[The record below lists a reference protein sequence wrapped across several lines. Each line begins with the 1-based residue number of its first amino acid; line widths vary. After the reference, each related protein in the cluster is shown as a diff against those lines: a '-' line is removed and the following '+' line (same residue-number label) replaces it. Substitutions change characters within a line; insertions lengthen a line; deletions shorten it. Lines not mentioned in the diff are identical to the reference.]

1 MDAIDILR
9 DGFGR
14 VAETLPKYL
23 AGLDTD
29 LLAWQPKPDANSI
42 GWLAWHIAR
51 CEDAQV
57 AAIAGAEDVYQQG
70 WVERFALP
78 YGANETGYGHRP
90 EQVRAFRVADPA
102 VLVDYYA
109 AVHAATLKM
118 LDGLASRDL
127 DRLVDDPFRVSI
139 GVRLVSIIN
148 DITQHLG
155 QIGYLRGLLRG

>member
-1 MDAIDILR
+1 
-9 DGFGR
+9 
-14 VAETLPKYL
+14 
-23 AGLDTD
+23 
-29 LLAWQPKPDANSI
+29 
-42 GWLAWHIAR
+42 
-51 CEDAQV
+51 
-57 AAIAGAEDVYQQG
+57 
-70 WVERFALP
+70 LP
-78 YGANETGYGHRP
+78 YGANETGYGNSP

-109 AVHAATLKM
+109 AVHAATLRM